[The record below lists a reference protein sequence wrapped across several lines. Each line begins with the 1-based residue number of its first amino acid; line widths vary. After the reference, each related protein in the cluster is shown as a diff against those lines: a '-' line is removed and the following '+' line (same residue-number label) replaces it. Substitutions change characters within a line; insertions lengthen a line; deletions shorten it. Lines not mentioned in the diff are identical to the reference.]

1 MSEHTIYICDCCG
14 KELRPYKDDKVET
27 RSHLCLLHAGH
38 ITPCCSIAS
47 SGPSHINE
55 AHLCDDCAAIWD
67 KLEQQIKSD
76 IKNLLPSILRLR
88 GKENA

>member
-27 RSHLCLLHAGH
+27 RSHICLLRARH

-47 SGPSHINE
+47 SGPLYSSE
-55 AHLCDDCAAIWD
+55 AHLCEDCAAIWD
-67 KLEQQIKSD
+67 KMTEQIKSD
-76 IKNLLPSILRLR
+76 INNLLPSILRLR
-88 GKENA
+88 SKSNA